1 MNGGVTATHKLTVE
15 LEAQQWQMV
24 RLAMGKAPYEL
35 VQPLLEAI
43 DRQLQAQVQA
53 AEEKP

>member
-53 AEEKP
+53 TEEKP